1 MKKKIITGLVAVV
14 VILAVVMLAWQ
25 MALNGTEEPSPIRPP
40 QMTAA
45 KPFPICTSPSGHQN
59 LPGDGP
65 LAGFYCDF
73 IIDTRSL

>member
-14 VILAVVMLAWQ
+14 VIVAVVMLAWQ

-45 KPFPICTSPSGHQN
+45 KPFPICTGPSGHHDPQISGSIVVWCQ
-59 LPGDGP
+59 GDGC
-65 LAGFYCDF
+65 LCGQA
-73 IIDTRSL
+73 